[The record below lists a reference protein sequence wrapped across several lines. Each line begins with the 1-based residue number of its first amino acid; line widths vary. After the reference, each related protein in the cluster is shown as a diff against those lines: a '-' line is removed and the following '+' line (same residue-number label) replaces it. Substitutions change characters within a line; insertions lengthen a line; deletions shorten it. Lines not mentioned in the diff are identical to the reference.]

1 MMLHFVFK
9 FTILNQLDAI
19 GINTYLI
26 FLIGNICFSIAA
38 VLVDRSVKIKNAG
51 VDVIQQNNFQFNIS
65 FRIILVALILIG
77 LPFYIQAAF
86 QIFLAS
92 KAEDFFSGLRY
103 ELSYGDADIG
113 PLKYLMPLA
122 FVVYAVCLY
131 EFHKQKNAANWVML
145 IASFL
150 SIVTYSVFATG
161 RTYFFIILSIY
172 IGISFFVNATFSIK
186 KYLALLGFF
195 LLFFMAV
202 GIIYGKGGNTE
213 DSFSDNLK
221 GASENVGIYLV
232 TSLNALDIE
241 TNQNSVVSTDGDNT
255 LRFFIKIGMS
265 LNLLSNRKITDL
277 KQEFVFVPYPTNVYT
292 FYSPYIRDFGK
303 LYAWIMLALFS
314 VLHTWLFIK
323 ASATKQVRFIFYYAF
338 LLFPLLLSF
347 FGDQY
352 LSLFSFWIQ
361 MLVITEMILLSNK
374 LFEIKKW

>member
-1 MMLHFVFK
+1 
-9 FTILNQLDAI
+9 
-19 GINTYLI
+19 
-26 FLIGNICFSIAA
+26 
-38 VLVDRSVKIKNAG
+38 
-51 VDVIQQNNFQFNIS
+51 
-65 FRIILVALILIG
+65 
-77 LPFYIQAAF
+77 
-86 QIFLAS
+86 
-92 KAEDFFSGLRY
+92 
-103 ELSYGDADIG
+103 
-113 PLKYLMPLA
+113 
-122 FVVYAVCLY
+122 
-131 EFHKQKNAANWVML
+131 
-145 IASFL
+145 
-150 SIVTYSVFATG
+150 
-161 RTYFFIILSIY
+161 
-172 IGISFFVNATFSIK
+172 
-186 KYLALLGFF
+186 
-195 LLFFMAV
+195 MAV